1 MLEDIYLVML
11 KIIIIYF
18 FIKIIL
24 EVFGYILILILFL
37 LRLIGGEKK

>member
-37 LRLIGGEKK
+37 LRLIGGENK